1 MASRNNGLHGFWVRR
16 LFRLPHLGARSL
28 WRHQAPPSPQEI
40 RRTERWL
47 ATARLFLAI
56 SALAAVWLDPDEIR
70 SEWAYSL
77 LAFYIAQ
84 GMAVMLLL
92 RLWQQSTP
100 AFRWVVHGADVIWP
114 ALVSRLT
121 TTQSNSFF
129 LFFFFVLAAAACRWG
144 LWETLLTSVVS
155 VALLWLDSFSLRE
168 AIMHAVNTGFSHQ
181 RLAIL
186 RAGTQDFEPKRMFM
200 RSVYLI
206 VMGLFLGY
214 LAERQK
220 RLRAEKQIAARL
232 LGRVRMDAG
241 LAGTLAEIVGEV
253 LKVYGARR
261 ALIASSESAS
271 TRLSVGLVELRKGI
285 AQLEWI
291 DPGPCAREIYLPS
304 LSVVSCYAIRLR
316 SPNRFR
322 LLGLDASGAPLRS
335 THAVGFQD
343 LAEVH
348 RFQSLAAASF
358 SFGQELSGRIYL
370 LDPEFTLDSQE
381 QLHFL
386 EELVRQLSPAVYN
399 LYLLRRLR
407 RRAGA
412 LERARLV
419 RELHDGAVQ
428 SLLGVELQLDVLR
441 RQHCDG
447 ALLGREL
454 ERIQRLLREEVLKL
468 RELIEQSKA
477 ADIDARRLPTFLR
490 DMVERF
496 QRETGIHAQFQVEGE
511 EIVLSPSVCR
521 ELGRIAQEALVNV
534 RKHSGARQVMVE
546 LSEDQGTWR
555 LAIEDDGRGFAFSGR
570 ISEAELDTCGQAPAV
585 IRERVRLI
593 QGELTIESIPGR
605 GSRIEI
611 RVPEVQAVVT

>member
-1 MASRNNGLHGFWVRR
+1 MSSNDNGLQVSARR
-16 LFRLPHLGARSL
+16 RFRLPRLGARSL
-28 WRHQAPPSPQEI
+28 WRYQAPLGPEEI
-40 RRTERWL
+40 RQTERWL
-47 ATARLFLAI
+47 ATGRLFLAI

-70 SEWAYSL
+70 SQWAYAL

-84 GMAVMLLL
+84 GTAILLLL
-92 RLWQQSTP
+92 RSWQQSTP
-100 AFRWVVHGADVIWP
+100 AFRWFVHGADVIWP

-129 LFFFFVLAAAACRWG
+129 LFFFFVLAAAAYRWG

-168 AIMHAVNTGFSHQ
+168 AIMQAVNSGFNQ

-186 RAGTQDFEPKRMFM
+186 RIGTQDFEPKRLIM

-220 RLRAEKQIAARL
+220 TLRAEKQIVTRL
-232 LGRVRMDAG
+232 LSRVRMDAG
-241 LAGTLAEIVGEV
+241 LAGTLAEIAGEV
-253 LKVYGARR
+253 LKIYGARR
-261 ALIASSESAS
+261 VMIAAAESAS
-271 TRLSVGLVELRKGI
+271 ARLSVGVVELRKGI

-291 DPGPCAREIYLPS
+291 DPGPLGQDSYLPV
-304 LSVVSCYAIRLR
+304 LPVVTWYATRARTRNEFRIVGLDTSGALLHLREDSALARLAETD
-316 SPNRFR
+316 RFR
-322 LLGLDASGAPLRS
+322 
-335 THAVGFQD
+335 
-343 LAEVH
+343 
-348 RFQSLAAASF
+348 SLAAASF
-358 SFGQELSGRIYL
+358 SFGPELSGRMYL
-370 LDPEFTLDSQE
+370 LDPEFTLETEE
-381 QLHFL
+381 QLRFL
-386 EELVRQLSPAVYN
+386 EELIRQLSPAVYN

-428 SLLGVELQLDVLR
+428 SLLGVELQLDALR
-441 RQHCDG
+441 RQH
-447 ALLGREL
+447 AANGRLSDEL

-468 RELIEQSKA
+468 RELIEQTKA
-477 ADIDARRLPTFLR
+477 ADIDARRLPIFLR

-496 QRETGIHAQFQVEGE
+496 QRETGIRAYFQVYGE
-511 EIVLSPSVCR
+511 EIVLAPPVCR

-534 RKHSGARQVMVE
+534 RKHSGARQVTVE
-546 LSEDQGTWR
+546 LSEDQGTWQ
-555 LAIEDDGRGFAFSGR
+555 LVIEDDGRGFAFSGR
-570 ISEAELDTCGQAPAV
+570 ISEPELDGISQAPAV

-593 QGELTIESIPGR
+593 QGELTIESNPGR

-611 RVPEVQAVVT
+611 RVPEVQPLAS